1 MTRNHVPFSEKTLAL
16 AVLAALL
23 TTACSILPQPT
34 HSVTVATPTY
44 DPTVSARIRFLSGNG
59 TGSAAFRPGESCY
72 KDSYLQDEKR
82 VDVNDGFLA
91 SWKYSS
97 NSVTIGMP
105 QSPRPYMRV
114 DGLSFK
120 DLIKEYVVPAAK
132 PVTVRLSLNPQS
144 FSCTPPAVTFV
155 PEPGRDYDVFMQTA
169 GNRCWV
175 AARRIDDQGA
185 DESIRLELAQKCP
198 TAPAPNN

>member
-1 MTRNHVPFSEKTLAL
+1 VTKNQVPFSEKTLAL
-16 AVLAALL
+16 AVVAALL
-23 TTACSILPQPT
+23 TTACTILPQPT

-72 KDSYLQDEKR
+72 KDIYLQDEKR

-114 DGLSFK
+114 DGLAFK
-120 DLIKEYVVPAAK
+120 DFIKEYVVPAAK

-144 FSCTPPAVTFV
+144 SSCTPPAVTFV